1 MIAEVGVAMLDHY
14 ASHADSPSSMQQGIV
29 KTLESDKKS
38 EILRSVFVV
47 QSSVSW
53 VMPLLKLVYYIY
65 TEFSFDVYW
74 AYIELWCFS
83 YLLSP
88 CLVVGA
94 EFITYMEAFKPY
106 LIEALRN
113 RAEHQVIKNW
123 QLKWRTRL
131 MQW

>member
-1 MIAEVGVAMLDHY
+1 MIVRVGVAILDHRASLTPQVVY
-14 ASHADSPSSMQQGIV
+14 ATGNCENTW
-29 KTLESDKKS
+29 KWKKS

-47 QSSVSW
+47 QSSVLW

-123 QLKWRTRL
+123 QL
-131 MQW
+131 